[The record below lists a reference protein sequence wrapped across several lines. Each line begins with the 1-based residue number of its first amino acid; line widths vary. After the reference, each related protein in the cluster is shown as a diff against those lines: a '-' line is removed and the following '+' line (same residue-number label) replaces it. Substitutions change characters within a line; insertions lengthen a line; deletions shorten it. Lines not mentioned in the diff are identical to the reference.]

1 MTTTLTQR
9 YIAATV
15 KSLSPAAQVDVRAE
29 LEASIADAIEG
40 RVEQGEKREDAER
53 TVLTELGDP
62 AVLAAGYAD
71 RPLHLIGP
79 RYYVT
84 WWRLVKLLL
93 MIVPVCVVGGVALG
107 QTLSGAPIGTII
119 GQSIAAGL
127 SSIVY
132 VCFWVTL
139 VFAVLERTGADMG
152 LQWDVDQLP
161 EPQPTGV
168 GRADLIAQL
177 VLLGLAAGAVLWDQF
192 RGFVRTDGESLP
204 LLSPELWPYLIALI
218 GLEAV
223 FVIVLYVRGRWSTA
237 LAVTST
243 ALAVLF
249 MSLVLT
255 LLVRGELFNPEFVE
269 VFGAVSGLGQDTLR
283 TLAILLGFSVAGI
296 SVWDIVDGWLKKHRD
311 GR

>member
-9 YIAATV
+9 YIAATA

-53 TVLTELGDP
+53 AVLTELGDP

-93 MIVPVCVVGGVALG
+93 IIVPVCVVGGVALG
-107 QTLSGAPIGTII
+107 QTLSDAPIGTII

-127 SSIVY
+127 SSIVH

-139 VFAVLERTGADMG
+139 VFAVLERAGADTG

-161 EPQPTGV
+161 EPQPAGV
-168 GRADLIAQL
+168 GRTDLIAQL
-177 VLLGLAAGAVLWDQF
+177 AILALAAGAILWDQF
-192 RGFVRTDGESLP
+192 RGFVRTGGEALP
-204 LLSPELWPYLIALI
+204 LLSPELWPYLIALV
-218 GLEAV
+218 GLEAA
-223 FVIVLYVRGRWSTA
+223 FAIVLYVRGRWSTT
-237 LAVTST
+237 LAVINT

-249 MSLVLT
+249 ASLVLT
-255 LLVRGELFNPEFVE
+255 LLVRGQLFNPEFVA
-269 VFGAVSGLGQDTLR
+269 VFRAVSGVEQDTLR
-283 TLAILLGFSVAGI
+283 TLTILLGFSVAGI
-296 SVWDIVDGWLKKHRD
+296 SVWDIIDGWLKKHRD